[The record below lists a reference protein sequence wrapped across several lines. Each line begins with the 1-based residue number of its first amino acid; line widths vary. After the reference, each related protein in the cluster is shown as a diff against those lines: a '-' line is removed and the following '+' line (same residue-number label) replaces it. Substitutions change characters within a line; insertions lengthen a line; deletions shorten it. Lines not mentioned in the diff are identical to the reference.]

1 MDIFQH
7 NFRYLP
13 EKGLGMKT
21 FKFVQNNSGGY
32 CVGPEVFVVQ
42 AESVHNAWLELE
54 KQEWFTTDFCECCG
68 VRWSD
73 PDVIEST
80 KETNMNWT
88 NIEDVTSTG
97 DELKNLRYTVKS
109 LQGIVNDLQTSLEI
123 EKELNRALLKK
134 VQRFE
139 NV

>member
-1 MDIFQH
+1 
-7 NFRYLP
+7 
-13 EKGLGMKT
+13 MKT
-21 FKFVQNNSGGY
+21 FRFLQNNSGGY

-42 AESVHNAWLELE
+42 AESVHAAWRELE

-88 NIEDVTSTG
+88 NIEDGAFTDNEAAMSN
-97 DELKNLRYTVKS
+97 ELKNLRSTVKS
-109 LQGIVNDLQTSLEI
+109 LQDTVKDLKASLEI
-123 EKELNRALLKK
+123 EQMLNRALLKK

>member
-7 NFRYLP
+7 NFRYLL
-13 EKGLGMKT
+13 EKGLDMKT
-21 FKFVQNNSGGY
+21 FRFVQNNSGGVY
-32 CVGPEVFVVQ
+32 VGPKEFVVQ
-42 AESVHNAWLELE
+42 AESVHDAWLELE

-88 NIEDVTSTG
+88 NIEDVTST
-97 DELKNLRYTVKS
+97 DNELKNLRFTVKS
-109 LQGIVNDLQTSLEI
+109 LQDTVKDLKASLEI
-123 EKELNRALLKK
+123 EQMLNRALLKK

>member
-1 MDIFQH
+1 
-7 NFRYLP
+7 
-13 EKGLGMKT
+13 
-21 FKFVQNNSGGY
+21 
-32 CVGPEVFVVQ
+32 
-42 AESVHNAWLELE
+42 
-54 KQEWFTTDFCECCG
+54 
-68 VRWSD
+68 
-73 PDVIEST
+73 
-80 KETNMNWT
+80 MNWT